1 MYIVAS
7 GDWTTA
13 LTAVATVALAF
24 FTMLLVVGVFFAAV
38 QFFQDGR
45 FNRALQTSYLLDQWN
60 LDLLRRF
67 RSQLDHSS
75 DYDANKLRAEQT
87 YYALRNGP
95 GSTPDWDDCIQ
106 RTADI
111 AERMKLFIEKRLA
124 DRGMIYEHIGYG
136 ILSTY
141 YYLQDI
147 LKKRTYEEDFLYDAF
162 RELAMMTQAYAKKHP
177 DRMDIR
183 KQLVCAEFPE
193 LVSRLDEATEAKAPP
208 SAGDLKQGA

>member
-1 MYIVAS
+1 M
-7 GDWTTA
+7 
-13 LTAVATVALAF
+13 F
-24 FTMLLVVGVFFAAV
+24 LVVGVAIAAF
-38 QFFQDGR
+38 QFLQDGR

-67 RSQLDHSS
+67 RSELDHSS

-95 GSTPDWDDCIQ
+95 GSTPNWDDCIQ

-124 DRGMIYEHIGYG
+124 DAGMIYEHIGYD

-147 LKKRTYEEDFLYDAF
+147 LKKRTYEEDFLYDGF
-162 RELAMMTQAYAKKHP
+162 RDLAIMTQAYATKHA

-183 KQLVCAEFPE
+183 EQLVDATFPE
-193 LVSRLDEATEAKAPP
+193 LISKLDEDIP
-208 SAGDLKQGA
+208 

>member
-1 MYIVAS
+1 MHPLVSPSPKVVYIVAL

-13 LTAVATVALAF
+13 VTALATAALAV
-24 FTMLLVVGVFFAAV
+24 FTMFLVVGVAIAAF
-38 QFFQDGR
+38 QFLQDGR

-67 RSQLDHSS
+67 RSELDHSS

-95 GSTPDWDDCIQ
+95 GSTPNWDDCIQ

-124 DRGMIYEHIGYG
+124 DAGMIYEHIGYD

-147 LKKRTYEEDFLYDAF
+147 LKKRTYEEDFLYDGF
-162 RELAMMTQAYAKKHP
+162 RDLAIMTQAYATKHA

-183 KQLVCAEFPE
+183 EQLVDATFPE
-193 LVSRLDEATEAKAPP
+193 LISKLDEDIP
-208 SAGDLKQGA
+208 